1 MRPEAILFDW
11 DNTLVDTWSA
21 IHEALNATLV
31 AFGHA
36 PWTLHET
43 RDRVRKSMR
52 DSFPA
57 LFGDA
62 WRDAGETFYRHLDAV
77 HLDTLAPRPGARRM
91 LDELS
96 DAGFY
101 LGVVSNKKGE
111 VLRVEAAHLGW
122 ERYFAKIVGAF
133 DAARD
138 KPAPDP
144 VDMALFG
151 SGIERGDKVW
161 FAGDTDVDLACAFN
175 SGCVGV
181 LVRRKPPAETEFGAT
196 RPTWHFPDCLTL
208 SKTAR
213 NL

>member
-1 MRPEAILFDW
+1 LRPEAILFDW
-11 DNTLVDTWSA
+11 DNTLVDSWPA

-36 PWTLHET
+36 PWTFDET
-43 RDRVRKSMR
+43 CDRVRKSMR

-62 WRDAGETFYRHLDAV
+62 WRDAGETFYRHFDAIHLDA
-77 HLDTLAPRPGARRM
+77 LAPRPGAGRM
-91 LDELS
+91 LEELS

-101 LGVVSNKKGE
+101 LGVVSNKKGDI
-111 VLRVEAAHLGW
+111 LRTEAAHLGW
-122 ERYFAKIVGAF
+122 NRHFARIVGAS

-161 FAGDTDVDLACAFN
+161 FAGDTDIDLACAAN

-181 LVRRKPPAETEFGAT
+181 LVRKTPPAGAEFGT
-196 RPTWHFPDCLTL
+196 SRPAWHFTDCLTL
-208 SKTAR
+208 SNTAR